1 MLNKYINNKQKLI
14 TMRTVNKILIL
25 CSFSIFFLASC
36 EKDENIAT
44 PLSIPV
50 IETANISPSTFT
62 FGDSLTITAKVSD
75 AVKLLSTLDV
85 QAIIN
90 GRTVNIQKIMLEGNS
105 ADVNQKIFV
114 PLIDNVADNT
124 EVKFQL
130 KLTNNRNGSSLKELT
145 GFTGNRPY
153 FSKLYMVITN
163 GETYE
168 LTSKASARDNYE
180 AVDIVANRSFSYKI
194 AQKITAGNQIDY
206 SGLVWG
212 EADGKIQLVDETGG
226 DIFAFKSGVDIITS
240 VAFDNY
246 HFTASF
252 SGGSYLTPNFM
263 LDDFTETSIDGEE
276 FYTMETTLTKNQEY
290 NVYNDLASKTV
301 VYNLDFFE
309 RINANK
315 VKFLGETGNYTLY
328 YNKTRQHVVLLP
340 ETSPAYPDY
349 ILITGS
355 GIGYPSKV
363 AKEHAGWGFGN
374 VRNFLLPRKISTDV
388 YQVTIFIRSP
398 SDQYGWIGFKPYENT
413 GWGGEKTYDAFTY
426 TGLDIL
432 EGTAG
437 SNIFPKV
444 GIEEGI
450 YRLTINWNVNNI
462 HVESVNLP

>member
-1 MLNKYINNKQKLI
+1 
-14 TMRTVNKILIL
+14 MRTVNKILIL
-25 CSFSIFFLASC
+25 CMFSIFFLASC
-36 EKDENIAT
+36 EKDENIA
-44 PLSIPV
+44 PPPSIPV
-50 IETANISPSTFT
+50 IEAANISPSTFT
-62 FGDSLTITAKVSD
+62 FGDSVTVTAKVSD
-75 AVKLLSTLDV
+75 AVKLLATLDV

-90 GRTVNIQKIMLEGNS
+90 GRTVDIQKIMLEGNS

-114 PLIDNVADNT
+114 PLIDNVTDNT

-130 KLTNNRNGSSLKELT
+130 KLTNNKNGSSVKELT

-153 FSKLYMVITN
+153 FNQLYLVTGK
-163 GETYE
+163 GEVHT
-168 LTSKASARDNYE
+168 LTPQASSRDSYE
-180 AVDIVANRSFSYKI
+180 AVDIVENRSFAYKI
-194 AQKITAGNQIDY
+194 AQKITDGNQIDY

-212 EADGKIQLVDETGG
+212 ETDGKIQLVNETGG

-240 VAFDNY
+240 VVFDNY
-246 HFTASF
+246 RFTASF

-263 LDDFTETSIDGEE
+263 LDDFTETFIDGEE
-276 FYTMETTLTKNQEY
+276 FYTMETALTKNQEY
-290 NVYNDLASKTV
+290 HIYGDLASNNII
-301 VYNLDFFE
+301 YNPDFFE

-349 ILITGS
+349 IVITGM
-355 GIGYPSKV
+355 GIGYPSKI

-374 VRNFLLPRKISTDV
+374 VRNFLLTRKISADV
-388 YQVTIFIRSP
+388 YQVTMFILPSP
-398 SDQYGWIGFKPYENT
+398 EQYNWVGFKPYENT

-426 TGLDIL
+426 TGLDIF

-444 GIEEGI
+444 GIDEGI
-450 YRLTINWNVNNI
+450 YRLTIDWNANTV
-462 HVESVNLP
+462 HVESVVLP